1 VDKELTIGKVYA
13 IGHRR
18 KGDFRA
24 QLVDIVPGDEADPFF
39 LMFKI
44 DTREGSGQEKLARA
58 RSAKITVT
66 NLRPSLITRI
76 EEMTDGDDWL
86 CTQHIVE
93 EEQRRRR
100 LEQQPEKRASR
111 IDRIKELIARIGGS
125 N

>member
-1 VDKELTIGKVYA
+1 VDKDLTIGKVYA
-13 IGHRR
+13 IGHKR

-24 QLVDIVPGDEADPFF
+24 QLVDIVPGDAADPVF

-66 NLRPSLITRI
+66 NLRPSLIMRI
-76 EEMTDGDDWL
+76 EEMPDDDWL

-100 LEQQPEKRASR
+100 LERQPEKRMGS
-111 IDRIKELIARIGGS
+111 IERIKGLIARIGGS